1 MTHSPADSKASDRS
15 RWSLGQL
22 AALAC
27 TWEVCAAK
35 PGNVHRGA
43 DFDDVTVGDFLTSGL
58 AITPWIQSAGETSL
72 GAAVLGCVESTRD
85 AVGTNTNLGMV
96 LLLVPLAK
104 AANRSLDSLEDGVR
118 SVLDS
123 LTPEDSRDVYQAINL
138 AQPGGLGRRDS
149 MDIRAEA
156 PEDLLAAMRHAS
168 ERDRVAKQYVSGFED
183 VLRVVAPNL
192 VGHLE
197 AGLSLSQAIVHEHI
211 ACLSRWGDSLIVRKC
226 GEKIDQ
232 RVRHLAGAILES
244 GNPGEESYH
253 QAVSDFDFWLRS
265 DGRRR
270 NPGTTADLICAALF
284 AALVQGQLRPQA
296 WS

>member
-1 MTHSPADSKASDRS
+1 M
-15 RWSLGQL
+15 
-22 AALAC
+22 
-27 TWEVCAAK
+27 
-35 PGNVHRGA
+35 
-43 DFDDVTVGDFLTSGL
+43 
-58 AITPWIQSAGETSL
+58 
-72 GAAVLGCVESTRD
+72 
-85 AVGTNTNLGMV
+85 
-96 LLLVPLAK
+96 
-104 AANRSLDSLEDGVR
+104 
-118 SVLDS
+118 
-123 LTPEDSRDVYQAINL
+123 
-138 AQPGGLGRRDS
+138 
-149 MDIRAEA
+149 
-156 PEDLLAAMRHAS
+156 
-168 ERDRVAKQYVSGFED
+168 
-183 VLRVVAPNL
+183 VAPNL